1 MSTQT
6 TRPVTDSDTAYAL
19 DLFASLS
26 STDMDLSSRPLVV
39 YRNNRAALLNEHIV
53 KCIF

>member
-6 TRPVTDSDTAYAL
+6 TRSVSNSDTAYAL

-26 STDMDLSSRPLVV
+26 STDMDVSSRPLVV
-39 YRNNRAALLNEHIV
+39 YRNNRAALLNEHIG
-53 KCIF
+53 KGLF